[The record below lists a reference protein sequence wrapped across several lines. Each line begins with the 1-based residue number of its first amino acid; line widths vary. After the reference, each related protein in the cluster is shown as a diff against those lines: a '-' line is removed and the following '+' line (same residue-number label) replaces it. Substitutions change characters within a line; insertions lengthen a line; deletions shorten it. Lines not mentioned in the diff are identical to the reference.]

1 MEEARGLR
9 RWHSSCDNWVCFDT
23 LSSGRRIFPRAA
35 GSSDGAQRLREQPR
49 ECKRARVE
57 VILHSRLNELA
68 RLFRQLKR
76 NDPLPVHI
84 LISPFCSTADGFT
97 SLPETLRYSL
107 KRFDIGLFCTIIWV
121 THTVL
126 YEVVRCIVAKAVQRT
141 LDFHPSAS
149 FQRFN
154 LYLYLNICDIL
165 YVISLL
171 VLKKKKKQTLDS
183 FFFNMHLSFTPLTTC
198 STPCSEDAPLWRA
211 QPMHPFSPLWSF
223 APFSASLCTS
233 KS

>member
-1 MEEARGLR
+1 MIQKKLGIRTQKETRHTIGKNIHSYQHNNPCKHRNAHTPIQSVRDWDERQTDQPDKNVMEEARGLR

-171 VLKKKKKQTLDS
+171 V
-183 FFFNMHLSFTPLTTC
+183 
-198 STPCSEDAPLWRA
+198 
-211 QPMHPFSPLWSF
+211 
-223 APFSASLCTS
+223 
-233 KS
+233 